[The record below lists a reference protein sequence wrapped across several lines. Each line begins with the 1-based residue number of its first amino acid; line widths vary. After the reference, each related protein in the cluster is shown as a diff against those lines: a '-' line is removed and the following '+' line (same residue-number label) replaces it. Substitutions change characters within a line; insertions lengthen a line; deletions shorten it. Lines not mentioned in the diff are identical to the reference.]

1 MNLSVLLSVYN
12 KENPNYLVKSLDSIF
27 SQTQSPVEVI
37 LVKDGPLNN
46 ELDGIIDLYVSQY
59 PNLKVFPLVT
69 NQGLGKALN
78 EGLKH
83 CSYDIVA
90 RMDTDDIAKPDRFE
104 KQLAIFEKYSD
115 IDVVGAW
122 IDEFEDDISEVKS
135 VRKLP
140 ELPDDIR
147 QFAKRRNPIN
157 HPVVMFRKS
166 AVLAAGGYQHFPLF
180 EDYYL
185 WIRMLM
191 NGAKFYNIQESL
203 LYFRFSPEMFKR
215 RGYLRQDSL
224 YLAHYSRVL
233 THIASR
239 LTEKEHIAAFIRF
252 ASDGIEVEEALHGSF
267 LKGDVPAPEEISPT
281 CLLYTSVLQAQA
293 TAPVEVEAAAVLP
306 CFWVYQQVGRQ
317 IIARQQGSGNP
328 YAQWIETYADPSFT
342 EATSQAIGI
351 CDALAEKTGP
361 ETRRRMTD
369 IFLRCTKMEWLFWDS
384 AWYLESWKI

>member
-1 MNLSVLLSVYN
+1 MFTVLLSLYY
-12 KENPNYLVKSLDSIF
+12 KEAPQYLRQSLDSIF
-27 SQTQSPVEVI
+27 TQKLLADEVV
-37 LVKDGPLNN
+37 LVKDGPLTEELN
-46 ELDGIIDLYVSQY
+46 EIIVSYACRY
-59 PNLKVFPLVT
+59 PFLKIVSFSK

-83 CSYDIVA
+83 CSHDIVA

-122 IDEFEDDISEVKS
+122 IDEFEDDISDVKS

-157 HPVVMFRKS
+157 HPVVMFRKN

-215 RGYLRQDSL
+215 RGGWKYMINELHFLQMMRQMHFISFSQFMQNLFVRFSIRLIPNSLRAIIYTKL
-224 YLAHYSRVL
+224 
-233 THIASR
+233 
-239 LTEKEHIAAFIRF
+239 IR
-252 ASDGIEVEEALHGSF
+252 
-267 LKGDVPAPEEISPT
+267 
-281 CLLYTSVLQAQA
+281 
-293 TAPVEVEAAAVLP
+293 
-306 CFWVYQQVGRQ
+306 
-317 IIARQQGSGNP
+317 
-328 YAQWIETYADPSFT
+328 
-342 EATSQAIGI
+342 
-351 CDALAEKTGP
+351 
-361 ETRRRMTD
+361 
-369 IFLRCTKMEWLFWDS
+369 
-384 AWYLESWKI
+384 

>member
-1 MNLSVLLSVYN
+1 MRFSVLLSVYY
-12 KENPNYLVKSLDSIF
+12 KESYSAFCKSLDSIF
-27 SQTQSPVEVI
+27 TQTTCPDEVI
-37 LVKDGPLNN
+37 LVEDGLLGSDLNDIISEYSAKYPTLKIIPL
-46 ELDGIIDLYVSQY
+46 
-59 PNLKVFPLVT
+59 PT

-104 KQLAIFEKYSD
+104 KQLAVFEKYSD

-122 IDEFEDDISEVKS
+122 IDEFEDDISDVKS

-147 QFAKRRNPIN
+147 QFAKRRKPIN

-215 RGYLRQDSL
+215 RGGWRYVISELHFLQKMRQMHFISFSEFMQNLFVRFSIRLIPNSLRAIIYTKL
-224 YLAHYSRVL
+224 
-233 THIASR
+233 
-239 LTEKEHIAAFIRF
+239 IR
-252 ASDGIEVEEALHGSF
+252 
-267 LKGDVPAPEEISPT
+267 
-281 CLLYTSVLQAQA
+281 
-293 TAPVEVEAAAVLP
+293 
-306 CFWVYQQVGRQ
+306 
-317 IIARQQGSGNP
+317 
-328 YAQWIETYADPSFT
+328 
-342 EATSQAIGI
+342 
-351 CDALAEKTGP
+351 
-361 ETRRRMTD
+361 
-369 IFLRCTKMEWLFWDS
+369 
-384 AWYLESWKI
+384 

>member
-1 MNLSVLLSVYN
+1 M
-12 KENPNYLVKSLDSIF
+12 DSIF
-27 SQTQSPVEVI
+27 TQTTCPDEVI
-37 LVKDGPLNN
+37 LVEDGPLSS
-46 ELDGIIDLYVSQY
+46 ELNDIISEYSAKY
-59 PNLKVFPLVT
+59 PTLKIIPLPT

-104 KQLAIFEKYSD
+104 KQLAVFEKYLD

-215 RGYLRQDSL
+215 RGGWRYVISELHFLQKMRQMHFISFSEFMQNLFVRFSIRLIPNSLRAIIYTKL
-224 YLAHYSRVL
+224 
-233 THIASR
+233 
-239 LTEKEHIAAFIRF
+239 IR
-252 ASDGIEVEEALHGSF
+252 
-267 LKGDVPAPEEISPT
+267 
-281 CLLYTSVLQAQA
+281 
-293 TAPVEVEAAAVLP
+293 
-306 CFWVYQQVGRQ
+306 
-317 IIARQQGSGNP
+317 
-328 YAQWIETYADPSFT
+328 
-342 EATSQAIGI
+342 
-351 CDALAEKTGP
+351 
-361 ETRRRMTD
+361 
-369 IFLRCTKMEWLFWDS
+369 
-384 AWYLESWKI
+384 

>member
-1 MNLSVLLSVYN
+1 MNDIISEYSAKYPTL
-12 KENPNYLVKSLDSIF
+12 KI
-27 SQTQSPVEVI
+27 I
-37 LVKDGPLNN
+37 PL
-46 ELDGIIDLYVSQY
+46 
-59 PNLKVFPLVT
+59 PT

-104 KQLAIFEKYSD
+104 KQLAVFEKYLD

-215 RGYLRQDSL
+215 RGGWRYVISELHFLQKMRQMHFISFSEFMQNLFVRFSIRLIPNSLRAIVYTKL
-224 YLAHYSRVL
+224 
-233 THIASR
+233 
-239 LTEKEHIAAFIRF
+239 IR
-252 ASDGIEVEEALHGSF
+252 
-267 LKGDVPAPEEISPT
+267 
-281 CLLYTSVLQAQA
+281 
-293 TAPVEVEAAAVLP
+293 
-306 CFWVYQQVGRQ
+306 
-317 IIARQQGSGNP
+317 
-328 YAQWIETYADPSFT
+328 
-342 EATSQAIGI
+342 
-351 CDALAEKTGP
+351 
-361 ETRRRMTD
+361 
-369 IFLRCTKMEWLFWDS
+369 
-384 AWYLESWKI
+384 

>member
-1 MNLSVLLSVYN
+1 MRFSVLLSVYY
-12 KENPNYLVKSLDSIF
+12 KESYSAFCKSLDSIF
-27 SQTQSPVEVI
+27 TQTTCPDEVI
-37 LVKDGPLNN
+37 LVEDGHLGSDLNDIISEYSAKYPTLKIIPL
-46 ELDGIIDLYVSQY
+46 
-59 PNLKVFPLVT
+59 PT

-104 KQLAIFEKYSD
+104 KQLAVFEKYLD

-203 LYFRFSPEMFKR
+203 LYFRFSPEMFRR
-215 RGYLRQDSL
+215 RGGWRYVISELHFLQKMRQMHFISFSEFMQNLFVRFSIRLIPNSLRAIIYTKL
-224 YLAHYSRVL
+224 
-233 THIASR
+233 
-239 LTEKEHIAAFIRF
+239 IR
-252 ASDGIEVEEALHGSF
+252 
-267 LKGDVPAPEEISPT
+267 
-281 CLLYTSVLQAQA
+281 
-293 TAPVEVEAAAVLP
+293 
-306 CFWVYQQVGRQ
+306 
-317 IIARQQGSGNP
+317 
-328 YAQWIETYADPSFT
+328 
-342 EATSQAIGI
+342 
-351 CDALAEKTGP
+351 
-361 ETRRRMTD
+361 
-369 IFLRCTKMEWLFWDS
+369 
-384 AWYLESWKI
+384 

>member
-1 MNLSVLLSVYN
+1 MRFSVLLSVYY
-12 KENPNYLVKSLDSIF
+12 KESYSAFCKSLDSIF
-27 SQTQSPVEVI
+27 TQTTCPDEVI
-37 LVKDGPLNN
+37 LVEDGLLGSDLNDIISEYSAKYPTLKIIPL
-46 ELDGIIDLYVSQY
+46 
-59 PNLKVFPLVT
+59 PT

-104 KQLAIFEKYSD
+104 KQLAVFEKYSD

-122 IDEFEDDISEVKS
+122 IDEFEDDISDVKS

-215 RGYLRQDSL
+215 RGGWRYVISELHFLQKMRQMHFISFSEFMQNLFVRFSIRLITNSLRAIIYTKL
-224 YLAHYSRVL
+224 
-233 THIASR
+233 
-239 LTEKEHIAAFIRF
+239 IR
-252 ASDGIEVEEALHGSF
+252 
-267 LKGDVPAPEEISPT
+267 
-281 CLLYTSVLQAQA
+281 
-293 TAPVEVEAAAVLP
+293 
-306 CFWVYQQVGRQ
+306 
-317 IIARQQGSGNP
+317 
-328 YAQWIETYADPSFT
+328 
-342 EATSQAIGI
+342 
-351 CDALAEKTGP
+351 
-361 ETRRRMTD
+361 
-369 IFLRCTKMEWLFWDS
+369 
-384 AWYLESWKI
+384 